1 MVHESI
7 LKEGYIGVSFFFI
20 LSGFI
25 LAYNYRDS
33 MLNQISNSNFY
44 IARIARIYPLH
55 LLTLLIA
62 VPLTIQNVDFNLSL
76 WFKQLFF
83 NLTLTQSFVL
93 KENIFSLILRH
104 GVFLMSFFL
113 FFPF

>member
-1 MVHESI
+1 MDSESI

-33 MLNQISNSNFY
+33 MLNQRYQNLIFISPELPEST
-44 IARIARIYPLH
+44 LH

-62 VPLTIQNVDFNLSL
+62 VPLTIQNVDFNL
-76 WFKQLFF
+76 LFGLNSCF
-83 NLTLTQSFVL
+83 
-93 KENIFSLILRH
+93 LI
-104 GVFLMSFFL
+104 
-113 FFPF
+113 